1 MTWSV
6 ILAWKV
12 ELTDTAKKQLARLDN
27 TQAQRI
33 TKYLRR
39 IMMLENPRDA
49 GKALT
54 GNLRTYWR
62 YRVGDYRIVCDI
74 RDNDL
79 VIVAV
84 IIGHRSEVYGEN

>member
-1 MTWSV
+1 M
-6 ILAWKV
+6 AWKV
-12 ELTDTAKKQLARLDN
+12 ELADNARKQLARLDK

-39 IMMLENPRDA
+39 VMMLEDPRDA

-62 YRVGDYRIVCDI
+62 YRVGDYRVVCEI
-74 RDNDL
+74 RDNEM

-84 IIGHRSEVYGEN
+84 MIGHRGDIYN

>member
-1 MTWSV
+1 M
-6 ILAWKV
+6 AWKV
-12 ELTDTAKKQLARLDN
+12 ELTDTAKKQLARLDK

-39 IMMLENPRDA
+39 IMMLENPRGA

-62 YRVGDYRIVCDI
+62 YRVGDYRIICEMK
-74 RDNDL
+74 DNEL
-79 VIVAV
+79 IIVAV
-84 IIGHRSEVYGEN
+84 IIGHRSEVYDRN

>member
-1 MTWSV
+1 M
-6 ILAWKV
+6 AWKV
-12 ELTDTAKKQLARLDN
+12 EFTESAAKQLARLDK

-39 IMMLENPRDA
+39 VMQLEDPRDA

-62 YRVGDYRIVCDI
+62 YRVGDYRVICEL
-74 RDNDL
+74 RDNEL
-79 VIVAV
+79 VILAV
-84 IIGHRSEVYGEN
+84 MIGHRSEVYTQST

>member
-6 ILAWKV
+6 TLAWKV
-12 ELTDTAKKQLARLDN
+12 ELTDTAVKQLARLDK

-39 IMMLENPRDA
+39 VMMLEDPRDA

-62 YRVGDYRIVCDI
+62 YRVG
-74 RDNDL
+74 
-79 VIVAV
+79 
-84 IIGHRSEVYGEN
+84 IIGLSVRSGMPSW

>member
-6 ILAWKV
+6 TLAWKV
-12 ELTDTAKKQLARLDN
+12 ELTDTAKKQLAKLDK

-39 IMMLENPRDA
+39 VMMLEDPRDA

-54 GNLRTYWR
+54 GNFRTYWR
-62 YRVGDYRIVCDI
+62 YRVGDYRVICEL
-74 RDNDL
+74 RDDEL

-84 IIGHRSEVYGEN
+84 MIGHRSEVYE

>member
-1 MTWSV
+1 M
-6 ILAWKV
+6 ARKV
-12 ELTDTAKKQLARLDN
+12 ELTDTAAKQLARLDK

-39 IMMLENPRDA
+39 VMLLKDPRDA

-62 YRVGDYRIVCDI
+62 YRVGDYRVVCDI
-74 RDNDL
+74 RDNEL

-84 IIGHRSEVYGEN
+84 MIGHRSEVYA

>member
-1 MTWSV
+1 M
-6 ILAWKV
+6 AWKV
-12 ELTDTAKKQLARLDN
+12 ELTDTAAKQLARLDK

-39 IMMLENPRDA
+39 LMQLEDPRDA

-54 GNLRTYWR
+54 GNWRTYWR
-62 YRVGDYRIVCDI
+62 YRVGDYRVVCEI
-74 RDNDL
+74 RDNEM

-84 IIGHRSEVYGEN
+84 MIGHRGDIYN